1 MKKIDILSMNEVG
14 VFVITANTLDAKS
27 AYTVLKFKR
36 EGKKAFDAILEAEK
50 AIREEVGIADAL
62 SFDMERETLMKS
74 QDNPERLDELN
85 GIIGIDLPE
94 CAVFQKILT
103 AAILLGHH
111 LSNLALA
118 FRNDRFTGCRFG
130 ARIFRCT
137 LSIFCICCSFGC
149 V

>member
-62 SFDMERETLMKS
+62 AFDMERETLMKS

-85 GIIGIDLPE
+85 GIFNRFAELRKALYDEPAELSVTPLPYEQFHALQVENKDLPNKPLNMFE
-94 CAVFQKILT
+94 DMLEGVLWT
-103 AAILLGHH
+103 APE
-111 LSNLALA
+111 N
-118 FRNDRFTGCRFG
+118 
-130 ARIFRCT
+130 
-137 LSIFCICCSFGC
+137 
-149 V
+149 